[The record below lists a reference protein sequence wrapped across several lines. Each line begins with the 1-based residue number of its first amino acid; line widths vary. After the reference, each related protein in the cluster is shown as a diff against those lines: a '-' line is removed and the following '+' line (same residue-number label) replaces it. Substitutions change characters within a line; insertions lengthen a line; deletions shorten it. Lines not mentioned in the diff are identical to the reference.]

1 MAAVESSDRERRTRR
16 ARWPLGVAALIV
28 LGGASVRRARA
39 QADLR
44 DITQPIPVVN
54 SGGHTAPVRS
64 LIFASRDG
72 SRLLSAGMDKIINV
86 WNLSE
91 APPGLARTIRPRI
104 WRGYAGAI
112 YAMALSPTPDR
123 DGQRTLAVAGFG
135 VQNTRG
141 EIGLF
146 RFPGLNSR
154 PTGDVQGQ
162 LPSGGLGE
170 KEPQGHLNSVM
181 CLAFDPRGGFLCS
194 GSNDATARIWD
205 LRTRRTV
212 AVLRGHTKAINAL
225 AYSPDGR
232 RLVTAGADGL
242 VMLWDVDRRVRLH
255 VARPDPRRQ
264 RPGDPEADAI
274 NALGFSPDGRWV
286 VIGRENGDLIRY
298 DAADLRNETLLPRGA
313 IGQGAVEALA
323 ISPDGTKLVTS
334 VVSQALAVPGERP
347 RVECDIELRTM
358 PDGAVQARLARS
370 SNLVYACAFS
380 PDNRRLAFAGG
391 DTQGITVTS
400 LGDPNRPAIE
410 LAGQGSSLWDVGFS
424 RDSRGDRLREAT
436 ARRTRAAGGVR
447 GFRPEGASAHPLP
460 HGGIEPGRDHVER
473 LDRPSRHPL
482 DAGRPG
488 CSEEGIPDRARPEA
502 RSPLVVL

>member
-1 MAAVESSDRERRTRR
+1 MAVTPEVGRRRGSTVPG
-16 ARWPLGVAALIV
+16 PLGVFHGRAGIFRPRAKDTPGSL
-28 LGGASVRRARA
+28 APRCRRPDRAGWGLRSKGTA

-72 SRLLSAGMDKIINV
+72 SQLLSAGMDKIINV
-86 WNLSE
+86 WNLNE

-112 YAMALSPTPDR
+112 YAMALSPKPDR

-135 VQNTRG
+135 VQNTGG

-162 LPSGGLGE
+162 LPSGGLAE
-170 KEPQGHLNSVM
+170 KEPQGHLDSVT

-194 GSNDATARIWD
+194 GSIDTTARIWD

-212 AVLRGHTKAINAL
+212 AVLKGHTRAINAL

-232 RLVTAGADGL
+232 RLVTAGADGF
-242 VMLWDVDRRVRLH
+242 VMLWDVDRRVRLR

-264 RPGDPEADAI
+264 LAGDPEADAI
-274 NALGFSPDGRWV
+274 NALAFSPDGRWV

-298 DAADLRNETLLPRGA
+298 DAADLGNATLLPRGDNRPGCRRGPGDQPRRHEARDERRQPGPGRARGASPRGVRYRAPHDARRRGAIPAGPLLQPRLCLRLQPRQPA
-313 IGQGAVEALA
+313 IGIRGGRQ
-323 ISPDGTKLVTS
+323 
-334 VVSQALAVPGERP
+334 PGHHRDEP
-347 RVECDIELRTM
+347 RRIRT
-358 PDGAVQARLARS
+358 VRRS
-370 SNLVYACAFS
+370 SSRGRGAAS
-380 PDNRRLAFAGG
+380 GTSASAGTARRSA
-391 DTQGITVTS
+391 
-400 LGDPNRPAIE
+400 
-410 LAGQGSSLWDVGFS
+410 
-424 RDSRGDRLREAT
+424 SRGDGPT
-436 ARRTRAAGGVR
+436 GPSHRRSTRT
-447 GFRPEGASAHPLP
+447 ST
-460 HGGIEPGRDHVER
+460 
-473 LDRPSRHPL
+473 
-482 DAGRPG
+482 
-488 CSEEGIPDRARPEA
+488 
-502 RSPLVVL
+502 